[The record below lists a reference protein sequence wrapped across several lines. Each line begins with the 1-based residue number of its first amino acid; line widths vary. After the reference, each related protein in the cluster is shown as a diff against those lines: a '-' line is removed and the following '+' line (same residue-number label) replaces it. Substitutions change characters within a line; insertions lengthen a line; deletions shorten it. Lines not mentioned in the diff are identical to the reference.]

1 MTFRVGENFWSVRMF
16 QKDSP
21 STQKD
26 IGSDIK
32 VNNECLLKGLE
43 IARDKWLQIYNIPS
57 IHSHGN
63 LIQSMSLVYLHEKY
77 RKQLGNGPILLMQV

>member
-1 MTFRVGENFWSVRMF
+1 MSFRVGENSWSVRMF

-43 IARDKWLQIYNIPS
+43 IARDKAAPDLQHPKHPQSWKSQSVNVFS
-57 IHSHGN
+57 I
-63 LIQSMSLVYLHEKY
+63 LA
-77 RKQLGNGPILLMQV
+77 